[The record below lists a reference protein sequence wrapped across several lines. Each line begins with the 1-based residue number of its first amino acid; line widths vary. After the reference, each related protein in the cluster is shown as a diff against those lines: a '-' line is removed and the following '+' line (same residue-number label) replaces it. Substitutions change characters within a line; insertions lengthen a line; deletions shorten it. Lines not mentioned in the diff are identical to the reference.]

1 MEDDEAWLYGE
12 DQATE
17 SKADK
22 DENKEAEVSIIV
34 YGNVSLQTFIHFFN
48 NYPKYFLIRKLII

>member
-17 SKADK
+17 PQAPK
-22 DENKEAEVSIIV
+22 DETQAKVSTVTWYYYFWNGFLNKFTE
-34 YGNVSLQTFIHFFN
+34 GFN
-48 NYPKYFLIRKLII
+48 NVYFAFLLA

>member
-17 SKADK
+17 PQAEK
-22 DENKEAEVSIIV
+22 DEIQAKVSTV
-34 YGNVSLQTFIHFFN
+34 AL
-48 NYPKYFLIRKLII
+48 

>member
-17 SKADK
+17 PQAEK
-22 DENKEAEVSIIV
+22 DEIQAKVSTV
-34 YGNVSLQTFIHFFN
+34 ALWFN
-48 NYPKYFLIRKLII
+48 F